1 MMIHRLMI
9 LALLLSA
16 CGGNLSDDQRKKLKE
31 GMANQK
37 IVQVSDSDIV
47 TAAHEQGKQIYEQ
60 LERAQFDPT
69 KVDSI
74 ANYYRVKIKWVVPG
88 AGNAQETEQQLI
100 DAYVMGMAT
109 RTLQDNIQRLHR
121 SADQAAYDSLLYS
134 KPKVSPMP
142 DGVEQLEGIWN
153 IYLSKKQIVLSISA
167 AK

>member
-1 MMIHRLMI
+1 MI

-47 TAAHEQGKQIYEQ
+47 TAAHEQGKKIYEQ

-109 RTLQDNIQRLHR
+109 GTLQDNIQRLHR
-121 SADQAAYDSLLYS
+121 SADQTAYDSLLYS

>member
-1 MMIHRLMI
+1 MI